1 METINL
7 DYKENMRDYVVRK
20 LNQEFFK
27 ISQISEITEINIITI
42 YNIRDGKN
50 SMYENIQILH
60 DFFRKTAD

>member
-7 DYKENMRDYVVRK
+7 EYKENMRDYVIRK
-20 LNQEFFK
+20 LCQPYFK

-50 SMYENIQILH
+50 SLYENIQTLH
-60 DFFRKTAD
+60 DFFRKAAD